1 MKKERKYLFSNDTY
15 KTILKSITDLEMENA
30 ELKKLLMECNEEANE
45 YHARLCDLQTNV
57 KGMVDE
63 Q

>member
-30 ELKKLLMECNEEANE
+30 ELKKLLKECNDEANE
-45 YHARLCDLQTNV
+45 YHTKLCNLHNDIRND
-57 KGMVDE
+57 K
-63 Q
+63 